1 MTLKKMYSPRPRATT
16 INWIMSRHLHSPQS
30 GEDNPAKYLNHNP
43 ENYLTHCIIENY
55 FTCHCCRPSRVTEEE
70 VTQTNDLDQ
79 EETGGDSIISEEAG
93 ESVVDDDQIVTIVD
107 QLMNTLT
114 LQPSSGSYSSSN
126 HDDLHTPG

>member
-55 FTCHCCRPSRVTEEE
+55 FTCHCCRPSRVIEEE

-93 ESVVDDDQIVTIVD
+93 ESVVVDDDQIVTIVD
-107 QLMNTLT
+107 QLMNT